1 MMDELGQE
9 EGHYVY
15 IVRCANDALYT
26 GYARDVQKRVKTHN
40 AGRGGRYTRS
50 HLPVTL
56 LVAWSFTNKREA
68 LQVEYKI
75 KQLSRKQKLWLI
87 ENKISCHDL
96 LVVLG

>member
-1 MMDELGQE
+1 MMAESGQE
-9 EGHYVY
+9 KGHFVY

-26 GYARDVQKRVKTHN
+26 GYAGDVQQRVKAHN

-56 LVAWSFTNKREA
+56 LVAWAFTSKRDA

-87 ENKISCHDL
+87 ENKISFHDL
-96 LVVLG
+96 LAVLG